1 MLNVTF
7 AILLQAA
14 APAPAPG
21 GMGPNHMQHCP
32 NAVEGAKTSI
42 KNTKDG
48 VEITVTAK
56 DENAVQEIRKRA
68 SHLSEVAAKPETG
81 KDTGGGDFG
90 GGKGHCPVI
99 MKDTTVTAADAK
111 GGSKI
116 TVKMEKGKGDVKA
129 LQKMVKERQASMPKA
144 EPAKK
149 SAAPAEKKS
158 AAPAEKK
165 PDKATA
171 EKKPAEKAAAGGGW

>member
-7 AILLQAA
+7 AMLLQAA
-14 APAPAPG
+14 APAPG

-68 SHLSEVAAKPETG
+68 SHLAEVAAKPETG

-90 GGKGHCPVI
+90 GGKGHCPVV
-99 MKDTTVTAADAK
+99 MKDTAVTAADVK
-111 GGSKI
+111 GGTKI
-116 TVKMEKGKGDVKA
+116 TVKPEAGKGDAKS
-129 LQKMVKERQASMPKA
+129 LQKTVKERQAEMGKAPKKA
-144 EPAKK
+144 
-149 SAAPAEKKS
+149 

-165 PDKATA
+165 PAKAST
-171 EKKPAEKAAAGGGW
+171 EKKPAGDKAAAAGGGW